1 VETADRV
8 AFPAWALRLALVAFV
23 IAWIFGPIEL
33 RQAVPIWIPFAIA
46 LGLELSFVWSAFR
59 APRAASLDRRPQPD
73 DRDRYG
79 YDDDENE
86 LLLVHDDDRELWIP
100 YQGESGEELDEL
112 IAGARAWADE
122 DEGEAAA
129 EPEISRGRSLAQPVR
144 RFVTGVAIIAALGL
158 TAWFVESRTG
168 WNSVDGDARIAAVQR
183 FSDEASRI
191 AGKPVEIRCDE
202 SRDFVGFVQHADGV
216 AIVGG
221 DRAYLTP
228 EICHSLYRLAFEDRV
243 DGNATGRAIAVLAHE
258 AWHLRG
264 ESDEGRTECFAAQ
277 SGVGLG
283 QRLGLSEDRA
293 HQLMRQQL
301 TENALRTGASV
312 EYRVPPECRDG
323 GALDVN
329 PASSSFP

>member
-1 VETADRV
+1 MEAADRV
-8 AFPAWALRLALVAFV
+8 AFPAWGLRLALVTFV
-23 IAWIFGPIEL
+23 LAWIFGPIEL

-46 LGLELSFVWSAFR
+46 LGLELGFVWSAFR

-73 DRDRYG
+73 DRERFG
-79 YDDDENE
+79 YDDDQSE
-86 LLLVHDDDRELWIP
+86 LLLVHDEGRELWIP
-100 YQGESGEELDEL
+100 YRGESGEELDEL
-112 IAGARAWADE
+112 IEDARAWADE
-122 DEGEAAA
+122 DDEADATAA
-129 EPEISRGRSLAQPVR
+129 IPARRSRLAPLR

-191 AGKPVEIRCDE
+191 AGKPVDIRCDE

-228 EICHSLYRLAFEDRV
+228 EICHSLYRLGFEDRV

-264 ESDEGRTECFAAQ
+264 ETDEGRTECFAVQ
-277 SGVGLG
+277 SGVALG

-293 HQLMRQQL
+293 RQLMRQQL
-301 TENALRTGASV
+301 TENALRAGATV

-323 GALDVN
+323 ASLDLR
-329 PASSSFP
+329 PGDSRFP